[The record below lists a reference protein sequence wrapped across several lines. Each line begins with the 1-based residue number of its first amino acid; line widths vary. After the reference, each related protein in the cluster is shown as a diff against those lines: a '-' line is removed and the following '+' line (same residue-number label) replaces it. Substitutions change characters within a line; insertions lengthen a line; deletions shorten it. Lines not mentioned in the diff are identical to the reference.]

1 MYPVEE
7 EEKTKEQIEWEKEAE
22 KEFARQAKRQEDAFK
37 ADCDAIRKEK
47 GEVLNVVCKKPWV
60 EFWGEKIEKELESLK
75 ETLRLRAEEGKELLK
90 EWEGI
95 QDKVGPAIARAEKL
109 RKQAEDAQREAD
121 ELQGRASALPI
132 YIRSQAKTI
141 QEARWGVEGWEARVQ
156 HSLDSIRSR

>member
-1 MYPVEE
+1 M
-7 EEKTKEQIEWEKEAE
+7 
-22 KEFARQAKRQEDAFK
+22 
-37 ADCDAIRKEK
+37 
-47 GEVLNVVCKKPWV
+47 
-60 EFWGEKIEKELESLK
+60 
-75 ETLRLRAEEGKELLK
+75 
-90 EWEGI
+90 
-95 QDKVGPAIARAEKL
+95 GPAIARAEKL